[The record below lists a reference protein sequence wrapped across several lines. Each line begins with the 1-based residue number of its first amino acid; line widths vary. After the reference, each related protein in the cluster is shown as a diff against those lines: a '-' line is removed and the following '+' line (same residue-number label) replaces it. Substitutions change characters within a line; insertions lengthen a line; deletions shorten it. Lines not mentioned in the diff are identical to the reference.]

1 MHFSSISYLDIPKYT
16 SLINDYLVGEP
27 KVSNFIEYAWNI
39 DEVPKIIDESRN
51 YNIDRA
57 LLQQQIIEQYKNEN
71 IGELVKDNINKIGL
85 NSTFTVTTAHQL
97 VTLCG
102 PLYFI
107 YKICNTI
114 TLANELNQK
123 YKENHFVPV
132 YWMGSEDH
140 DFEEINHIYLSGKK
154 IEWYSNQG
162 GATGEYTL
170 ENIAPFFDS
179 IKDFFSNSREAL
191 EIVSDFERYFKNS
204 KNLTEATF
212 KYLHELFG
220 KYGLLIV
227 DGNNS
232 AFKKI
237 FSPIIKLEIT
247 ARKTDE
253 IVKQTQQKL
262 IDAGYHAQAH
272 SRPINLFYKI
282 KNLRERIVYESGLY
296 KVNNTEIEFT
306 QEQIISELN
315 RHPERFSPN
324 VILRP
329 LFQQTI
335 LPNVM
340 YVGGGG
346 ELAYWMQ
353 LKEVFHLYRVQY
365 PMLVLRTSAHIISQS
380 IAKRIQKFNFPL
392 SAYFGNLDELKKE
405 FLALSD
411 KEGVLQ
417 IDEEKVMLQSI
428 IESLKVKAEKL
439 DLSLVGWVG
448 AEGTKMEKSLEQ
460 ILGRLIK
467 TKKGQVDVQ
476 LQQLEKIVSSFTPEN
491 SLQERI
497 ENFLPYYIKHNSK
510 FIELLIEN
518 LKPMDKEFTIVEEA

>member
-1 MHFSSISYLDIPKYT
+1 
-16 SLINDYLVGEP
+16 
-27 KVSNFIEYAWNI
+27 
-39 DEVPKIIDESRN
+39 
-51 YNIDRA
+51 
-57 LLQQQIIEQYKNEN
+57 
-71 IGELVKDNINKIGL
+71 
-85 NSTFTVTTAHQL
+85 
-97 VTLCG
+97 
-102 PLYFI
+102 LYFI
-107 YKICNTI
+107 YKVCNVI

-123 YKENHFVPV
+123 YKEHHFVPV

-154 IEWYSNQG
+154 IEWHSSQG

-170 ENIAPFFDS
+170 ENITPFFNS
-179 IKDFFSNSREAL
+179 IKDFFSNNPEAL
-191 EIVSDFERYFKNS
+191 EIISDFETYFNTS

-220 KYGLLIV
+220 KYGLIIV

-232 AFKKI
+232 AFKKV
-237 FSPIIKLEIT
+237 FTPIIELELT
-247 ARKTDE
+247 KGKTDE

-272 SRPINLFYKI
+272 SRPINMFYKI
-282 KNLRERIVYESGLY
+282 ENLRERIVFESGLY

-306 QEQIISELN
+306 REQILSELN
-315 RHPERFSPN
+315 NYPERFSPN

-353 LKEVFHLYRVQY
+353 LKEVFHLYKVQY

-380 IAKRIQKFNFPL
+380 ISKRIQKFDFPL

-411 KEGVLQ
+411 KEGILQ
-417 IDEEKVMLQSI
+417 IGEEQDMLKSI
-428 IESLKVKAEKL
+428 IESLRAKAEKL
-439 DLSLVGWVG
+439 DLSLVGWIG
-448 AEGTKMEKSLEQ
+448 AEGTKMEKSLEH

-476 LQQLEKIVSSFTPEN
+476 MQQLEKIVTSFTPEN

-497 ENFLPYYIKHNSK
+497 ENFLPYYIKYNSK
-510 FIELLIEN
+510 FIELLIEKLN
-518 LKPMDKEFTIVEEA
+518 PMDKEFTIVEEV